1 MPANMYPQC
10 IPENDIDQEYKIYE
24 ALRDNLDENYHIFHS
39 LDIMCV
45 DKNHFFYRSE
55 ADFVIFHPEKGLLV
69 IEAKNGSNISF
80 KGKTWYYTD
89 GTPMNHGGPFTQSE
103 NNKRNLIKLIEKYNE
118 KLKLNCKFLHAVW
131 FHGMEKEKIKKINF
145 PPNVDVDL
153 LLSKED
159 LANPKQAIDRI
170 YDIRIRQGYDEI
182 VTKLSNKD
190 AETIIK
196 KILYPEFCGETKK
209 GLEQAEYVF
218 SRLLEEQERVLY
230 FLEEQKTAVIN
241 GLAGSGK
248 TFVALKKA
256 KNEAENGHKVL
267 FLCYNSRLNKTL
279 SLKHRNDNIDFY
291 TLDGF
296 AKANGALKN
305 INTGEG
311 DYDKLYDIL
320 DKNRDNFKYEHI
332 IIDEGQDFFK
342 SDGAMIINIL
352 YEIMQKKNG
361 SFYLFYDK
369 NQLIQYSYALSN
381 KTNIHN
387 EFLEYVKDPDCKLTL
402 YRNCRNTK
410 DIAQTST
417 RIFCRDEDA
426 FKKSVLFDYNCEL
439 HPQMY
444 INTNNEDSIKKLRE
458 VIKQYK
464 EYSKDI
470 IILSCGN
477 IDTNNDNSSF
487 LIPYMQN
494 GYFDGV
500 EVTTCRKFKGCEA
513 DIVIVVD
520 IKKKN
525 LIDKKERLLYYE
537 GTTRARYGL
546 SLFCNLSEEDCQE
559 VVCFFDNEQKYT
571 YKRYGTYMLAQKL
584 NAEYIQ

>member
-1 MPANMYPQC
+1 MSANMYPQF

-24 ALRDNLDENYHIFHS
+24 ALRDNLDENYHVFHS

-55 ADFVIFHPEKGLLV
+55 ADFVIFHPQKGLLV
-69 IEAKNGSNISF
+69 IEAKNGSDISYRDKKWF
-80 KGKTWYYTD
+80 YTD
-89 GTPMNHGGPFTQSE
+89 GTEMQHGGPFKQSE
-103 NNKRNLIKLIEKYNE
+103 NNKRNLIELIKKYNE
-118 KLKLNCKFLHAVW
+118 NLKSNCKFLHAVW
-131 FHGMEKEKIKKINF
+131 FHGMKEEKIKKINF
-145 PPNVDVDL
+145 PPDADVDL

-159 LANPKQAIDRI
+159 LDNPKQAIDRI
-170 YDIRIRQGYDEI
+170 FDIRIRHGYKEI
-182 VTKLSNKD
+182 VTKLTNKD
-190 AETIIK
+190 AEIIVK

-256 KNEAENGHKVL
+256 KSDAEKGQKVL
-267 FLCYNSRLNKTL
+267 FLCFNSRLKQTL
-279 SLKHRNDNIDFY
+279 SQKHKHENIDFY

-296 AKANGALKN
+296 CRSYGAIKDET
-305 INTGEG
+305 TGKG

-320 DKNRDNFKYEHI
+320 DKNKDNFKYEHI
-332 IIDEGQDFFK
+332 VIDEGQDFFM
-342 SDGAMIINIL
+342 SDGAMIINLL

-369 NQLIQYSYALSN
+369 NQLIQYSYSFSN
-381 KTNIHN
+381 KRNIHN

-410 DIAQTST
+410 DIAKTST
-417 RIFCRDEDA
+417 RVFCRDDDA

-444 INTNNEDSIKKLRE
+444 ICTDKESQIEKLRE
-458 VIKQYK
+458 VIRRYK

-477 IDTNNDNSSF
+477 IEGKNHNSF
-487 LIPYMQN
+487 LSPDHTQN
-494 GYFDGV
+494 GYFEGV

-513 DIVIVVD
+513 DIVIVID

-525 LIDKKERLLYYE
+525 LIDLKERLLYYE

-546 SLFCNLSEEDCQE
+546 TLFCNLSEEDCQE
-559 VVCFFDNEQKYT
+559 IVCFFDNEQKYT
-571 YKRYGTYMLAQKL
+571 YKRYGTFMLAQKL
-584 NAEYIQ
+584 SAELI

>member
-1 MPANMYPQC
+1 MPANMYPQY
-10 IPENDIDQEYKIYE
+10 IPQNDVDQEYKIYE
-24 ALRDNLDENYHIFHS
+24 ALRDNLDENYHVFHS

-55 ADFVIFHPEKGLLV
+55 ADFVIFHPQKGMLV

-118 KLKLNCKFLHAVW
+118 NLKSNCKFLHAVW
-131 FHGMEKEKIKKINF
+131 FHGMEKDRIKKINF

-159 LANPKQAIDRI
+159 LNNPKQAIDRI
-170 YDIRIRQGYDEI
+170 FDIRIRQGYDEI
-182 VTKLSNKD
+182 VTKLTNKEAD
-190 AETIIK
+190 IIVK
-196 KILYPEFCGETKK
+196 KILYPEFCGETKN

-230 FLEEQKTAVIN
+230 FLEEQKTALIN

-248 TFVALKKA
+248 TFVALRKA
-256 KNEAENGHKVL
+256 KNEADKGQKVL
-267 FLCYNSRLNKTL
+267 FLCYNARLNKTL
-279 SLKHRNDNIDFY
+279 SQKHKHDNIDFY
-291 TLDGF
+291 TLDAF
-296 AKANGALKN
+296 AKAKGAIKN

-320 DKNRDNFKYEHI
+320 DKNRDDFEYKHVVV
-332 IIDEGQDFFK
+332 DEGQDFFE

-352 YEIMQKKNG
+352 YEIMQKNNG

-369 NQLIQYSYALSN
+369 NQLIQYNYANS
-381 KTNIHN
+381 KKENIHN

-410 DIAQTST
+410 DIAKTST
-417 RIFCRDEDA
+417 RIFSRDNDA

-439 HPQMY
+439 RPQIY
-444 INTNNEDSIKKLRE
+444 IDTDNEANISKLKE
-458 VIKQYK
+458 VIKTYK

-470 IILSCGN
+470 IVLTCGN
-477 IDTNNDNSSF
+477 LTPNNTNSSF
-487 LIPYMQN
+487 LSSYVSN
-494 GYFDGV
+494 GYFEGV

-513 DIVIVVD
+513 DIVIVID
-520 IKKKN
+520 INKKN
-525 LIDKKERLLYYE
+525 LMDLKERLLYYE
-537 GTTRARYGL
+537 GTTRAKYGL
-546 SLFCNLSEEDCQE
+546 SLFCNLTEEDCKE
-559 VVCFFDNEQKYT
+559 VVCFLDNEPKFT
-571 YKRYGTYMLAQKL
+571 SKRLGKFVLANKL
-584 NAEYIQ
+584 NAEYIP